1 MSLTVILQEFV
12 YSAATPIVGGIF
24 EASENMDYWLE
35 AVDCEENKMFLFDC
49 ESNPI
54 GEHNCGENKRAGVTC
69 GGIYTLHAC
78 ALPLLSKICTVT
90 ALETLT

>member
-12 YSAATPIVGGIF
+12 YSVATPIVSGVF

-35 AVDCEENKMFLFDC
+35 AVDCEENKTFLFDC
-49 ESNPI
+49 KSNPI

-78 ALPLLSKICTVT
+78 VFFSTT
-90 ALETLT
+90 A